1 MKNSIRTI
9 FALTLLASAFSIS
22 NAAYI
27 IHIPTEVLKGGAL
40 ADNSIKFVT
49 PTDETEEPAEPEIKA
64 TYVDLIKKTKYF
76 SSTNWP
82 LTDTRNTSSF
92 NTVGGGFKYAMVS
105 GSPSITYSFTA
116 GVDSSGNFLNGAEY
130 ETFTPPKSLSVEYA
144 GGTAHCTNVDGG
156 YYVPYS
162 LINGQS
168 YGGTYST
175 RYSCDVQI
183 APTMTTPAYMNLTFT
198 D

>member
-1 MKNSIRTI
+1 MKNSIKTL
-9 FALTLLASAFSIS
+9 FALTLIASIVSP
-22 NAAYI
+22 AYAEYVVL
-27 IHIPTEVLKGGAL
+27 IPAEVAKGGAL
-40 ADNSIKFVT
+40 PDNSISFVT
-49 PTDETEEPAEPEIKA
+49 PTDETVEPEVPETRA

-76 SSTNWP
+76 SSTYWP

-92 NTVGGGFKYAMVS
+92 NTVGGGFKYAMVN
-105 GSPSITYSFTA
+105 GYPSITYSFKA
-116 GVDSSGNFLNGAEY
+116 GTDASGNFLKGTEFA
-130 ETFTPPKSLSVEYA
+130 TFIPPKNLSVEYA

-156 YYVPYS
+156 YYSPYVFNAGMES
-162 LINGQS
+162 
-168 YGGTYST
+168 GGTYST